1 MVVEDVEEALVRM
14 LKDAESVE
22 SVVDLDVDAKVEEVV
37 APDEDMLEERPGK
50 VVDTSL
56 LDVPDEIDVL
66 VEIPDAPFVP
76 TEAGGEVDWEV
87 LVLEAAA
94 AVVAVLDIAV
104 VGASVGGET
113 LELRLTIDVL
123 VSVVSDEPAP
133 TVDNGVGDLVD
144 TLVETGVEND
154 VLIADELEL
163 WDWELPEA
171 NPPVV
176 EEREK

>member
-14 LKDAESVE
+14 LKDVQSAESVI
-22 SVVDLDVDAKVEEVV
+22 DLDVDTKVEEVV

-50 VVDTSL
+50 VVDKSP

-66 VEIPDAPFVP
+66 VETPDALLVP
-76 TEAGGEVDWEV
+76 TEGGGEVDWVV
-87 LVLEAAA
+87 LVEAAP

-123 VSVVSDEPAP
+123 ISVVSDEPAP

-144 TLVETGVEND
+144 TPVAIGVEND

-163 WDWELPEA
+163 WD
-171 NPPVV
+171 
-176 EEREK
+176 